1 MNTSLLTFDGFP
13 RADIDVAQIR
23 TTRAR
28 IIQLKNDH
36 KTAMRQL
43 EEAVH
48 KQFATGKAIDNA
60 VRDDSPRIT
69 NNSTPSAPSG
79 VAPTTVAHQPPFA
92 RINAV
97 SPGGPAE
104 RAGLQPED
112 RLVVFGSVN
121 FTNHERL
128 GKVAQVVQQN
138 ENVSRYFAF
147 PSQDDIDD
155 TPQRPILVKVL
166 RQGADQAAPE
176 LVELRLT
183 PQRDWGGRGLLGC
196 HLLPIS

>member
-36 KTAMRQL
+36 KAAMKQL

-48 KQFATGKAIDNA
+48 KQFATGKAIDGVA
-60 VRDDSPRIT
+60 RDDVPSTT
-69 NNSTPSAPSG
+69 NDTTSAPT
-79 VAPTTVAHQPPFA
+79 VAAPTTIAHQPPFA
-92 RINAV
+92 RINTV

-104 RAGLQPED
+104 QAGLQAGD

-138 ENVSRYFAF
+138 ENVS
-147 PSQDDIDD
+147 
-155 TPQRPILVKVL
+155 
-166 RQGADQAAPE
+166 
-176 LVELRLT
+176 
-183 PQRDWGGRGLLGC
+183 C
-196 HLLPIS
+196 HPHVYRELLPLHDTDSPR

>member
-36 KTAMRQL
+36 KSAMKQL

-48 KQFATGKAIDNA
+48 KQFATGKTIDSA
-60 VRDDSPRIT
+60 ARDDLPRT
-69 NNSTPSAPSG
+69 NNNNNNTSAPP
-79 VAPTTVAHQPPFA
+79 VDVPTANVHQPPFA

-138 ENVSRYFAF
+138 ENVRWN
-147 PSQDDIDD
+147 
-155 TPQRPILVKVL
+155 TH
-166 RQGADQAAPE
+166 PE
-176 LVELRLT
+176 IE
-183 PQRDWGGRGLLGC
+183 
-196 HLLPIS
+196 

>member
-23 TTRAR
+23 MTRAR

-36 KTAMRQL
+36 KAAMKQL

-48 KQFATGKAIDNA
+48 KQFASGKALDVEA
-60 VRDDSPRIT
+60 QSDAPRTT
-69 NNSTPSAPSG
+69 NGATPSVSAP
-79 VAPTTVAHQPPFA
+79 APIAHQPPFA
-92 RINAV
+92 RINTV

-104 RAGLQPED
+104 QAGLRPED

-138 ENVSRYFAF
+138 ENVGRFRYIPRYF
-147 PSQDDIDD
+147 
-155 TPQRPILVKVL
+155 ILF
-166 RQGADQAAPE
+166 
-176 LVELRLT
+176 
-183 PQRDWGGRGLLGC
+183 
-196 HLLPIS
+196 SN